1 MKIKFLKI
9 LLFLFITFSQVQN
22 KYSINDIF
30 EKDGILY
37 DKIDEQ
43 KINGEV
49 YTIIKKKIF
58 KMGQVVEGKKEG
70 FWNTWYKDEYLL
82 EENFNDG
89 IIDGRMSFFY
99 KNGQKK
105 WRHTYRDGV
114 RDGLTT
120 HWYSNGKKSK
130 EGSFVN
136 GDSIGLWNFW
146 DENGNIIDQKQFR
159 NRNILLNQNVKSY
172 ILKEDIIE

>member
-1 MKIKFLKI
+1 LKIKFLKI

-58 KMGQVVEGKKEG
+58 K
-70 FWNTWYKDEYLL
+70 
-82 EENFNDG
+82 
-89 IIDGRMSFFY
+89 
-99 KNGQKK
+99 
-105 WRHTYRDGV
+105 
-114 RDGLTT
+114 
-120 HWYSNGKKSK
+120 
-130 EGSFVN
+130 
-136 GDSIGLWNFW
+136 
-146 DENGNIIDQKQFR
+146 
-159 NRNILLNQNVKSY
+159 
-172 ILKEDIIE
+172 